1 MTNAIFEWRE
11 AKTWGRRGPL
21 RVKIK
26 EEGFGGLL
34 RTGARGRAFTVDYHV
49 PILRRGK
56 VQ

>member
-1 MTNAIFEWRE
+1 MTNAIFEWRV